1 MAKVNP
7 WKLFRIAQKDKSVTD
22 FYAVKK
28 ELPPIKPSDRGIH
41 HNRTTRFI
49 GAIPEMTNE

>member
-7 WKLFRIAQKDKSVTD
+7 WRLFRIAQKDKSVTD